1 MNKASPAPFAS
12 RAVAMLPDKG
22 QPELLFLLLHGAGA
36 DAAQMRPLAQALR
49 AQYPQAAVLAL
60 NATLPVEGGQQWY
73 PLDGC
78 NDDNHAERVQA
89 ALPAFIATVRSWA
102 AQWEL
107 PWQHV
112 ALGGFSQGAV
122 LALEAAQA
130 EAQLVGRVLAF
141 SGAYATPPAHA
152 PHEVS
157 LHILHGQLDAVLPYQ
172 DQVSAARRLVQLG
185 ADITADVLPD
195 IGHELHPELIER
207 AMEQLRTFLPAR
219 MWKEAMQAA
228 AEQDKQNQQDPKKD
242 DMK

>member
-1 MNKASPAPFAS
+1 MNKPPAPFAS

-22 QPELLFLLLHGAGA
+22 VPDLLFLLLHGAGA

-60 NATLPVEGGQQWY
+60 NAPQAAEGGQHWY

-78 NDDNHAERVQA
+78 NDDNHGERVQA

-102 AQWEL
+102 AQWDL

-141 SGAYATPPAHA
+141 SGAYATPPVHA

-157 LHILHGQLDAVLPYQ
+157 LHILHGQLDGVLPYQ

-228 AEQDKQNQQDPKKD
+228 AEQDGAGKK
-242 DMK
+242 

>member
-1 MNKASPAPFAS
+1 MNTPLLAPFAS

-22 QPELLFLLLHGAGA
+22 VPDLLFLLLHGAGA

-60 NATLPVEGGQQWY
+60 NAPLTVDGGQQWY
-73 PLDGC
+73 SLDGC
-78 NDDNHAERVQA
+78 NDDNHAERVTA

-107 PWQHV
+107 PWQQV

-122 LALEAAQA
+122 LALEAVQA
-130 EAQLVGRVLAF
+130 EAQLAGRVLAF
-141 SGAYATPPAHA
+141 AGAYATPPAQA

-157 LHILHGQLDAVLPYQ
+157 LHILHGQLDPVLPHQ
-172 DQVSAARRLVQLG
+172 DQVTAARRLVQLG

-207 AMEQLRTFLPAR
+207 AMHQLRSFLPAR

-228 AEQDKQNQQDPKKD
+228 KEQKLD
-242 DMK
+242 

>member
-1 MNKASPAPFAS
+1 MNTAAPLSPAAPFAS

-22 QPELLFLLLHGAGA
+22 LPELLFLLLHGAGA

-49 AQYPQAAVLAL
+49 AQYPQAAVLAI
-60 NATLPVEGGQQWY
+60 NAPLPIEAGQQWY
-73 PLDGC
+73 SLDGC

-89 ALPAFIATVRSWA
+89 ALPGFIATVRSWA

-107 PWQHV
+107 PWQQV

-122 LALEAAQA
+122 LALEAVQA
-130 EAQLVGRVLAF
+130 EAQLAGRVLAF
-141 SGAYATPPAHA
+141 SGAYASPPAHA

-157 LHILHGQLDAVLPYQ
+157 VHILHGQLDGVLPYQ

-228 AEQDKQNQQDPKKD
+228 AEQDKEDKQ
-242 DMK
+242 

>member
-1 MNKASPAPFAS
+1 MNTASPAPFAS
-12 RAVAMLPDKG
+12 RAVAMRPDKG
-22 QPELLFLLLHGAGA
+22 TPDLLFLLLHGAGA
-36 DAAQMRPLAQALR
+36 DAAQMRPLALALR

-60 NATLPVEGGQQWY
+60 NAPPLLETGQHWY
-73 PLDGC
+73 SLEGC
-78 NDDNHAERVQA
+78 NDANHAERVQA

-107 PWQHV
+107 PWQQV

-122 LALEAAQA
+122 MALEAVQA
-130 EAQLVGRVLAF
+130 EAQLAGRVLAF
-141 SGAYATPPAHA
+141 GGAYATPPAHA

-157 LHILHGQLDAVLPYQ
+157 LHMLHGQLDGVLPYQ
-172 DQVSAARRLVQLG
+172 DQVSAARLLVQLG

-207 AMEQLRTFLPAR
+207 AMKQLRTFLPAR

-228 AEQDKQNQQDPKKD
+228 AEQDKTEKK
-242 DMK
+242 

>member
-1 MNKASPAPFAS
+1 MSAAPFAS
-12 RAVAMLPDKG
+12 RAVALLPDKG
-22 QPELLFLLLHGAGA
+22 KPELLFLLLHGANA

-60 NATLPVEGGQQWY
+60 NAPAELEAGQQWY

-78 NDDNHAERVQA
+78 TDENHAARVAA
-89 ALPAFIATVRSWA
+89 ALPGFIATVRSWA

-107 PWQHV
+107 PWPSV

-122 LALEAAQA
+122 LALEAVQA
-130 EAQLVGRVLAF
+130 EPQLAGRVLAF
-141 SGAYATPPAHA
+141 AGAYATPPAHA

-157 LHILHGQLDAVLPYQ
+157 LHLLHGQLDGVLPYQ
-172 DQVSAARRLVQLG
+172 DQVGAARRLVQLG

-195 IGHELHPELIER
+195 IGHELHPDLIAR

-219 MWKEAMQAA
+219 LWKAAMQAA
-228 AEQDKQNQQDPKKD
+228 AEQDRDARQ
-242 DMK
+242 

>member
-1 MNKASPAPFAS
+1 MTTPAPAPFAS
-12 RAVAMLPDKG
+12 RAVALLPDQG
-22 QPELLFLLLHGAGA
+22 EPALLFLLLHGANA

-49 AQYPQAAVLAL
+49 AQYPQAAVLSL
-60 NATLPVEGGQQWY
+60 NATSPLDGGQQWY

-78 NDDNHAERVQA
+78 TDDNHAERVAA

-102 AQWEL
+102 AQWQL
-107 PWQHV
+107 PWEHV

-122 LALEAAQA
+122 LALEAVQA
-130 EAQLVGRVLAF
+130 EPQLAGRVLAF
-141 SGAYATPPAHA
+141 SGAYATPPANA

-157 LHILHGQLDAVLPYQ
+157 LHILHGQLDGVLPYQ

-195 IGHELHPELIER
+195 IGHELHPQLIER

-219 MWKEAMQAA
+219 LWKEAMQAA
-228 AEQDKQNQQDPKKD
+228 AEQNRNEAK
-242 DMK
+242 